1 MVNGKDF
8 ADQVLAKSAT
18 EPASRNM
25 TVTTETV
32 TSIPQASITTAERSG
47 GKSEAAGTLRAKK
60 SNDTIRPKKER
71 KKSSKKPASVNAASC
86 TCTSLSG
93 CVSCVFEHQTVEFK
107 YMASHAMRFDGSHD
121 LQCKTGLDFASTDSL
136 GSLPSASPASSRF
149 HAFRALR
156 HMCSYTNLRT
166 REASTRADVFE
177 DRVKNAMEEATSDD
191 SDETFV
197 YESNPPENQTRPSRH
212 HSRTPSGASLAS
224 MTERG
229 IMRSI
234 AKALEQRPVPK
245 IRSMKF
251 ASNNSNYG
259 TADEDGEALNGTV
272 RARDRTGSSMQ
283 HHHMGRQ
290 NRNGTGQSSL
300 LDEENPLFPLSK
312 TRSLTAVGG
321 RGSQAARVAAQQLR
335 NSSVKRGD
343 GYSSLDMDADVAD
356 DERTPLVGTVR
367 TPRSTRTQRPSRYRY
382 TELRHPSR
390 PRKSV
395 VTRIMGC
402 IIILLTVSILSFG
415 VVCFLFAMCKP
426 LTDLTVVNI
435 TNVIASEQELMLDLI
450 VEAVNPN
457 LVPVTIT
464 DMDVNLFAKSK
475 YVGSEKWWREHPHID
490 PAAPDTV
497 DRAAAR
503 RLRQSGVTAKARP
516 IKIAIPLPP
525 DAEPPTAKDPTAG
538 QTLLLGHV
546 SAFDNP
552 LTFDGSFWERRAHR
566 STGSLRL
573 SKPGNRTELGGTERW
588 ERVLK
593 HDFELLVRG
602 VLLYSKPLGGWT
614 VKVPVNGGTVVDGS
628 GDGEDDDDDDDF
640 WAEGRA

>member
-1 MVNGKDF
+1 
-8 ADQVLAKSAT
+8 
-18 EPASRNM
+18 M

-32 TSIPQASITTAERSG
+32 TSIPQASIATAERG
-47 GKSEAAGTLRAKK
+47 GAGKAEAAGTLRTKR

-71 KKSSKKPASVNAASC
+71 KRSSKKPASVNAASC
-86 TCTSLSG
+86 TCTPPSD
-93 CVSCVFEHQTVEFK
+93 CVSCVIQHQTVEIK
-107 YMASHAMRFDGSHD
+107 YMASHAMRFDESHD
-121 LQCKTGLDFASTDSL
+121 LQCKAGRDFGSTDSL

-156 HMCSYTNLRT
+156 TMCSYTNLRT

-197 YESNPPENQTRPSRH
+197 YESNPPENQNRPSRH

-259 TADEDGEALNGTV
+259 TADEDGEAHNGTV

-290 NRNGTGQSSL
+290 NRNGTGPSSL

-321 RGSQAARVAAQQLR
+321 RGSHAARMAAQQLR

-367 TPRSTRTQRPSRYRY
+367 TPRSTRNQRPSRYRY

-395 VTRIMGC
+395 VTKIMGC
-402 IIILLTVSILSFG
+402 LIILLTVSILSFG

-426 LTDLTVVNI
+426 LTELTIVNI
-435 TNVIASEQELMLDLI
+435 TNVIASEQELMLDLVI
-450 VEAVNPN
+450 EAVNPN
-457 LVPVTIT
+457 IAPVTIT
-464 DMDVNLFAKSK
+464 DMDVNVFAKSK
-475 YVGSEKWWREHPHID
+475 YVGSEKWWRDHPNIE
-490 PAAPDTV
+490 PAAPDAA

-503 RLRQSGVTAKARP
+503 RLRKAQP
-516 IKIAIPLPP
+516 IKIAIPSP
-525 DAEPPTAKDPTAG
+525 DAEPPMAKDPTAG

-546 SAFDNP
+546 AAFDNP
-552 LTFDGSFWERRAHR
+552 LTFDGSFWERRVHR

-602 VLLYSKPLGGWT
+602 VLLYSKPLGGWA

-628 GDGEDDDDDDDF
+628 GDDDDDDDF
-640 WAEGRA
+640 WARARV